1 MTRPPSGH
9 VFWRIKIAWTILEEG
24 HQRNIPAKLYWNQSI
39 GFWQEDF

>member
-1 MTRPPSGH
+1 MPCPLAAMF
-9 VFWRIKIAWTILEEG
+9 FWPIMMAWTILVEG